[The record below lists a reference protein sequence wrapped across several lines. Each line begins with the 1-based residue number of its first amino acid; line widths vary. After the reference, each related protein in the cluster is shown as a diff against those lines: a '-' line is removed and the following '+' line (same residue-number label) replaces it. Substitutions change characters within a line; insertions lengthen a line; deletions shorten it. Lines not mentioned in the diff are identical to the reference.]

1 MFVGSPLYLCDTVVL
16 QFLAAN
22 NDRVRSEAAT
32 GAATRAGIEAGA
44 SVDRSDEM
52 ALLGQLTK
60 LSWIEY
66 TDSGVTRLP
75 SELGRLTL
83 LNYLSVQGG
92 RYSTI
97 PTEFAALTALKR
109 VNFARGALT
118 SMPVNFV
125 RAWAKSLR
133 HLDLSAN
140 RIRDWP
146 AKWQVV
152 REAPATVD
160 STVGWQ
166 PGWLGRSDYSQGRG
180 QGQGRVNGTVS
191 PAAAALK
198 MYVDFASGAGGKGS
212 GKGEGEGEAAAGLPL
227 LVILAGNDLPVDK
240 SGANGSQVMIPRS
253 NGTGSA
259 GEGGRGKLMM
269 VTGFGGSNGE
279 SAIMSTAGECAAG
292 CPSTPWGV
300 ADGMVSPA
308 SVGDGACHY
317 QCNTSSCGWEQGD
330 CLLHTVSSL
339 L

>member
-1 MFVGSPLYLCDTVVL
+1 MF
-16 QFLAAN
+16 QFLAVN

-32 GAATRAGIEAGA
+32 GAATRAGVEVGA
-44 SVDRSDEM
+44 IMDRSDEM

-60 LSWIEY
+60 LTWIEY

-83 LNYLSVQGG
+83 LDYLNVQGG

-97 PTEFAALTALKR
+97 PAEFAALTALRR

-198 MYVDFASGAGGKGS
+198 MYLDFASGAGGKGS
-212 GKGEGEGEAAAGLPL
+212 GMGEGEGGAAADLPL

-240 SGANGSQVMIPRS
+240 LGANGSQVRIPRI
-253 NGTGSA
+253 NGTGRT

-300 ADGMVSPA
+300 SAHSGEMVSPA
-308 SVGDGACHY
+308 HVGDGSCHY
-317 QCNTSSCGWEQGD
+317 QCNTSSCGYDQGD
-330 CLLHTVSSL
+330 CLLHKVSSL